1 MENVVQEI
9 YQLVKKKMREQG
21 AYDRDAYS
29 EFVDEAIDYFYQ
41 RGKLSDDENESFIKD
56 QLMAMWEDVA
66 DQVANDDEYEV

>member
-1 MENVVQEI
+1 MDNVVQDI

-29 EFVDEAIDYFYQ
+29 EFVDETIDYFYEK
-41 RGKLSDDENESFIKD
+41 GKLDVDENEEFIKD

-66 DQVANDDEYEV
+66 DSIADDNEA